1 MSPTRS
7 IRRGITMIELIVV
20 IGLLLFL
27 AALLLPAVAKVRQAA
42 GRTQSINNLKQIGLA
57 IHGYN
62 DTFQRLPPTVGMAN
76 NKEGSL
82 LFHLLPFIEQ
92 AAVYQQTKASSW
104 EVANTVIPLFS
115 DPQDLSVAESKFE
128 KHVATTNYAGN
139 WLAFKDGNN
148 VIPNSFPDGTS
159 NTLVFTTRYQI
170 CNGTPTAWAYP
181 SISPSAPM
189 FAYYSYAKFQISPK
203 QNECD
208 PHVPQTIGPTM
219 AVGMCD
225 GSVRVVA
232 ETISPRTWYLL
243 TDPADGQAIDNDF

>member
-1 MSPTRS
+1 MIHRQ
-7 IRRGITMIELIVV
+7 RRGVTMIELIVV

-42 GRTQSINNLKQIGLA
+42 GRTQSINNVKQICLA
-57 IHGYN
+57 IHNYN
-62 DTFQRLPPTVGMAN
+62 DTFQRLPPAAGMAN
-76 NKEGSL
+76 GKEGSV

-104 EVANTVIPLFS
+104 EFASTVIPIFS
-115 DPQDLSVAESKFE
+115 DPQDLSVAESKFD
-128 KHVATTNYAGN
+128 KHIATTNYAGN

-159 NTLVFTTRYQI
+159 NTMVFTTRYQI
-170 CNGTPTAWAYP
+170 CNGTPTAWACP
-181 SISPSAPM
+181 SISPWTPM
-189 FAYYSYAKFQISPK
+189 FGYYSYAKFQISPK
-203 QNECD
+203 QDECD

-225 GSVRVVA
+225 GSVRTVDVG
-232 ETISPRTWYLL
+232 ISPRTWYLL